1 MLRRGRSPIR
11 RTFWPALL
19 WLKVTTLAAA
29 SPLAQPHGD
38 QPHGDQVFTYV
49 QAEQLEYRA
58 ATDDGS
64 DTFSWD
70 VRGWVGGD
78 YNRLWFKTQGDDR
91 LDGPVENGELQLR
104 YSRLVSPFWDL
115 AVGVRY
121 DVQPDPSRAY
131 GVFALHGLAPYLDEV
146 DADLFVSE
154 EGDVSARLEVE
165 YQILLTQRWVLEPS
179 FELDL
184 AAQEVEEL
192 GVGPGLSQA
201 ELGLRLRYEIH
212 REIAPYIGFVWER
225 KVGRT
230 ADLARG
236 EGEAFDTPSF
246 VAGVRI
252 WF

>member
-1 MLRRGRSPIR
+1 MLRRGRSPTR
-11 RTFWPALL
+11 GTFWPALL

-38 QPHGDQVFTYV
+38 QIFTYV

-64 DTFSWD
+64 GTFSWD

-91 LDGPVENGELQLR
+91 LDGPVENGEVQLR
-104 YSRLVSPFWDL
+104 YSRLIGPFWDL

-165 YQILLTQRWVLEPS
+165 YPILVTQRLILQPS
-179 FELDL
+179 FELNL
-184 AAQEVEEL
+184 AAQEVQEL
-192 GVGPGLSQA
+192 RVGPGLSEI
-201 ELGLRLRYEIH
+201 ELGLRLRYEIT
-212 REIAPYIGFVWER
+212 RELAPYIGFVWER

-236 EGEAFDTPSF
+236 VGEEFDVPAF
-246 VAGVRI
+246 VAGIRF

>member
-1 MLRRGRSPIR
+1 MLRRGRSP
-11 RTFWPALL
+11 TMCKLWPALL
-19 WLKVTTLAAA
+19 WLKVTSVAAA

-38 QPHGDQVFTYV
+38 QIFTYV

-58 ATDDGS
+58 ATDGS

-91 LDGPVENGELQLR
+91 IDGPVENGEVQLR

-115 AVGVRY
+115 AVGARY
-121 DVQPDPSRAY
+121 DVKPDPSRAY
-131 GVFALHGLAPYLDEV
+131 AVFALHGLAPYVDEV
-146 DADLFVSE
+146 DADMFVSE

-165 YQILLTQRWVLEPS
+165 YSILLTQRLILQPS
-179 FELDL
+179 FELDF
-184 AAQEVEEL
+184 AVQEVKEL
-192 GVGPGLSQA
+192 RVGPGLSQV
-201 ELGLRLRYEIH
+201 ELGLRLRYEIT
-212 REIAPYIGFVWER
+212 RELAPYIGFVWER

-230 ADLARG
+230 ADLARRVG
-236 EGEAFDTPSF
+236 EEVDTPAF
-246 VAGVRI
+246 VAGIRF